1 MNEDAAEVSIPL
13 TVDTDQAAANIEQLQ
28 SVAET
33 LDSTLERLQQRAITA
48 FNSIGMTLSGQPYR
62 AETYGQVETFS
73 KAVGA
78 EDLWAQSPRLGRAMA
93 EVDVQ
98 RDQIAARVSQ
108 FATTNTTAA
117 STLTGPALYNA
128 FQASTPPPAP
138 PATLQ
143 APQGT
148 GTPVG
153 GAAAAAALPP
163 IGSGAPLPAS
173 VSSPTPPPPVTTAVD
188 PLARLRADAEALDPQ
203 LQTRET
209 HATRLFNQ
217 LALTSGDGQPVKAA
231 RYSEVRQHLS
241 ALTPEETWEMSPAL
255 GQSLVNTEQRR
266 AAIGARVE
274 QFAATPAFEAAT
286 APAGATTSPATT
298 ATPPPAATTA
308 TPPPAATTATPPPA
322 ATTATPPPAA
332 TPAPAP
338 AAVFDAFSSW
348 LDAQPA
354 RASSSSVPAIPNA
367 FGTTAAPLPLG
378 LGLGGGTTPQ
388 DTDRTATTF
397 ADKISSALTHSGGSV
412 ASGLARGAF
421 DAAGMGAAGDVVS
434 GLARP
439 VAGALGELFAP
450 VAGALAAVGVGLGVN
465 QQSSHYFGEE
475 QTLAGGVGSR
485 GGATPSSELTVA
497 QQTGWNYMF
506 HEKQSVAAAR
516 QLGDAGVDSSQ
527 LGGTLSASMALA
539 RVGGMDLGT
548 TTQLSGQY
556 ARAGFSGSQISDTY
570 AEMDQASKLTGVS
583 LSRITAAIKELN
595 QTAGLGA
602 IGVSSFA
609 ATQAFAGPELH
620 VEQALAPAIGAQ
632 GAEAI
637 HMQAMLQLSPQ
648 AFQNAQR
655 RPDLLWDAYAGVAKR
670 YDRGTYGTDVAEE
683 ALKSAGL
690 DLSALKGPD
699 AANVVQRL
707 VSQGPKAAEDYYTSL
722 QAKEKAKPETGATF
736 DQKGTDAANRQ
747 TAAIEK
753 GTIAV
758 EQWTAAMLRSSD
770 SVAGSNAPLR
780 RQAHDNGAA
789 QRLHEQQLV
798 DEARTHKP
806 KDLLAMVQAH
816 PNDPNALLRYEAV
829 TNAQAYANDPNIS
842 NPADA
847 SGSKEFGPLSEARL
861 GQVRQHGTW
870 VGGGRST
877 GSRLDPATFIALED
891 ATRRT
896 GVPLPILM
904 SQMRQENTVNG
915 RIDSQ
920 AVNASD
926 GGTGLGQWTPG
937 KHNENLPTIEKYLGM
952 ASQTLGLGPV
962 TASNWRQAALNPRV
976 AALGTAYYDAAAY
989 GSKAAEHDW
998 SKALSQVQGGPNGWN
1013 DTGHPGHGRDYGTSV
1028 VAGAEQVQHQLG
1040 ITVTVKDTTGR
1051 HVGQAQTKHT
1061 VSHPVK
1067 HARKAVAAASYG
1079 PEDRTPPA
1087 SPPRFHPFG

>member
-1 MNEDAAEVSIPL
+1 MNEDAEEVSIPL
-13 TVDTDQAAANIEQLQ
+13 TVDTDQATANIEQLQ
-28 SVAET
+28 SVAES
-33 LDSTLERLQQRAITA
+33 LDSTLERLQQRAIQA
-48 FNSIGMTLSGQPYR
+48 FNSIGMSLSGQPYR
-62 AETYGQVETFS
+62 ANTYAQVETFS
-73 KAVGA
+73 KAVGTD
-78 EDLWAQSPRLGRAMA
+78 DLWAQSPRLGRAMA

-98 RDQIAARVSQ
+98 RDQIAARVGR
-108 FATTNTTAA
+108 FADANQTAV

-128 FQASTPPPAP
+128 FQGSTPPPAP
-138 PATLQ
+138 PAPP
-143 APQGT
+143 APLQGT
-148 GTPVG
+148 GTPVA

-163 IGSGAPLPAS
+163 MGTGAPLPAS
-173 VSSPTPPPPVTTAVD
+173 ASPLVSSSTPTPPAAVD

-203 LQTRET
+203 LQTRESR
-209 HATRLFNQ
+209 ATRLFNQ
-217 LALTSGDGQPVKAA
+217 LALTSGDGQPVKAT
-231 RYSEVRQHLS
+231 RYADVRQHLS
-241 ALTPEETWEMSPAL
+241 AFTPEETWDLSPAL
-255 GQSLVNTEQRR
+255 GQSVVNAEQRR

-274 QFAATPAFEAAT
+274 QFATTPVFGAVA

-298 ATPPPAATTA
+298 AMPPPAATTAMPPPAATTA
-308 TPPPAATTATPPPA
+308 TPPPG
-322 ATTATPPPAA
+322 A

-338 AAVFDAFSSW
+338 AAVFDAFNSW
-348 LDAQPA
+348 IDAQPA
-354 RASSSSVPAIPNA
+354 RPSSSSVPVVPNA

-421 DAAGMGAAGDVVS
+421 DAAGMGAAGDVIS

-450 VAGALAAVGVGLGVN
+450 VAGVLAAVGVGLAVN
-465 QQSSHYFGEE
+465 SQTSHYFGEE
-475 QTLAGGVGSR
+475 QLLAGGVGSR
-485 GGATPSSELTVA
+485 GGATPSSELTVT
-497 QQTGWNYMF
+497 QQTGWGYLY

-527 LGGTLSASMALA
+527 LGDTLSASMALA

-570 AEMDQASKLTGVS
+570 AEMDQASRLTGVS

-609 ATQAFAGPELH
+609 ATQAFVGPELH

-637 HMQAMLQLSPQ
+637 QMQAMLQLSPQ
-648 AFQNAQR
+648 DFLHAQKN
-655 RPDLLWDAYAGVAKR
+655 PAQLWDAYAGVAKR
-670 YDRGTYGTDVAEE
+670 YDRGTYGTDVAEQ
-683 ALKSAGL
+683 ALKTAGL
-690 DLSALKGPD
+690 DLSSLKGPD

-722 QAKEKAKPETGATF
+722 QAKEKAKPETGTTF
-736 DQKGTDAANRQ
+736 DQKGVDVSNRQ
-747 TAAIEK
+747 TAATEK
-753 GTIAV
+753 ATIAV
-758 EQWTAAMLRSSD
+758 EQWTAAMLRSTD
-770 SVAGSNAPLR
+770 SVADSHAPLR

-816 PNDPNALLRYEAV
+816 PTDPTALLRYEAV

-870 VGGGRST
+870 VGGGRGT

-976 AALGTAYYDAAAY
+976 AALGTAYYDGSVY
-989 GSKAAEHDW
+989 GSKAAGHDW

-1013 DTGHPGHGRDYGTSV
+1013 DTGHPGHGRDYGQSV
-1028 VAGAEQVQHQLG
+1028 VAGAEEVQHRLE
-1040 ITVTVKDTTGR
+1040 ITVKTVDQNGR
-1051 HVGQAQTKHT
+1051 QTGQAQTRHT

-1087 SPPRFHPFG
+1087 SPPRFHRFG

>member
-1 MNEDAAEVSIPL
+1 MNEDAEEVSIPL

-93 EVDVQ
+93 EVDIQ
-98 RDQIAARVSQ
+98 RDQIAARVGR
-108 FATTNTTAA
+108 FADANQTAV

-128 FQASTPPPAP
+128 FQGSTPPPAP
-138 PATLQ
+138 PAPP
-143 APQGT
+143 APLQGT
-148 GTPVG
+148 GTPVA

-163 IGSGAPLPAS
+163 MGTGAPLPAS
-173 VSSPTPPPPVTTAVD
+173 ASASPLVSSSTSTSPAAVD
-188 PLARLRADAEALDPQ
+188 PLTRLRADAEALDPQ

-231 RYSEVRQHLS
+231 RYTDVRQHLS
-241 ALTPEETWEMSPAL
+241 AFTPEQTWDLSPAL
-255 GQSLVNTEQRR
+255 GQSVVNAEQRR

-274 QFAATPAFEAAT
+274 QFATTPAFGAAT

-308 TPPPAATTATPPPA
+308 TPPPAATTATP
-322 ATTATPPPAA
+322 
-332 TPAPAP
+332 APAP

-348 LDAQPA
+348 VDAQPA
-354 RASSSSVPAIPNA
+354 RPSSSSVPALPNA

-450 VAGALAAVGVGLGVN
+450 VAGVLAAVGVGLGIN
-465 QQSSHYFGEE
+465 AQSSHYFAEE

-485 GGATPSSELTVA
+485 GGATPSSELTTA
-497 QQTGWNYMF
+497 QQTGWGYLF
-506 HEKQSVAAAR
+506 HEKESVAAAR

-539 RVGGMDLGT
+539 RVGGMDLGS

-570 AEMDQASKLTGVS
+570 AEMDQASRLTGVS

-609 ATQAFAGPELH
+609 ATQAFVGPELH

-637 HMQAMLQLSPQ
+637 QMQAMLQLSPQ
-648 AFQNAQR
+648 DFLHAQKN
-655 RPDLLWDAYAGVAKR
+655 PAQLWDAYAGVAKR
-670 YDRGTYGTDVAEE
+670 YDRGTYGTDVAEQ
-683 ALKSAGL
+683 ALKTAGL
-690 DLSALKGPD
+690 DLSSLKGPD
-699 AANVVQRL
+699 AAAVVQRL
-707 VSQGPKAAEDYYTSL
+707 VSQGPKAAEDYYASL
-722 QAKEKAKPETGATF
+722 QAKEKAKPETGTTF
-736 DQKGTDAANRQ
+736 DQKAVDAANRQ
-747 TAAIEK
+747 TSAIEK

-758 EQWTAAMLRSSD
+758 EQWTAAMLRSAD

-798 DEARTHKP
+798 DEARKRKP

-847 SGSKEFGPLSEARL
+847 SGSKEFGPLSEAKL

-870 VGGGRST
+870 VGGGRGT

-920 AVNASD
+920 AVAAD

-998 SKALSQVQGGPNGWN
+998 SKALSQINAGPNGWN
-1013 DTGHPGHGRDYGTSV
+1013 DTGHPGQGRDYGTSV

-1040 ITVTVKDTTGR
+1040 IVVTVKDQGGR
-1051 HVGQAQTKHT
+1051 QVGQTQTRHT

-1067 HARKAVAAASYG
+1067 HNINPGRKPIAHQSYG
-1079 PEDRTPPA
+1079 PTEHTPPA
-1087 SPPRFHPFG
+1087 PGIPILPGHLR

>member
-1 MNEDAAEVSIPL
+1 MSDADEEVSIPL
-13 TVDTDQAAANIEQLQ
+13 TVDTESATANIEKLQ

-33 LDSTLERLQQRAITA
+33 LDSTLERLQQRALQA
-48 FNSIGMTLSGQPYR
+48 FNSIGLSLSGQPYR
-62 AETYGQVETFS
+62 AESYGQVETFA

-78 EDLWAQSPRLGRAMA
+78 EDLWAQSPRLGRAMG
-93 EVDVQ
+93 EVDVY
-98 RDQIAARVSQ
+98 RDQVAARVGR
-108 FATTNTTAA
+108 FADANQTAV

-128 FQASTPPPAP
+128 FQGSTPPPAP

-148 GTPVG
+148 GTTVG
-153 GAAAAAALPP
+153 GAAAAATLPP

-173 VSSPTPPPPVTTAVD
+173 ASASPLVSSSTSTPPAAVD

-217 LALTSGDGQPVKAA
+217 LAITSGDGQPVKAT
-231 RYSEVRQHLS
+231 RYADVRQHLS
-241 ALTPEETWEMSPAL
+241 TSTPEQTWDLSPAL
-255 GQSLVNTEQRR
+255 HQAVVGAEDRR
-266 AAIGARVE
+266 ATIGARVE
-274 QFAATPAFEAAT
+274 QFATTPAFEAVAT
-286 APAGATTSPATT
+286 PAGATPL
-298 ATPPPAATTA
+298 TP
-308 TPPPAATTATPPPA
+308 TTATPPPA

-338 AAVFDAFSSW
+338 AAVFHAFSSW
-348 LDAQPA
+348 VDAQPA
-354 RASSSSVPAIPNA
+354 RPSSSSVPVIPSA

-450 VAGALAAVGVGLGVN
+450 VAGVLAAVGVGLGIN
-465 QQSSHYFGEE
+465 AQSSHYFAEE

-485 GGATPSSELTVA
+485 GGATPSSELTTA
-497 QQTGWNYMF
+497 QQTGWGYLY
-506 HEKQSVAAAR
+506 HEKESVAAAR

-539 RVGGMDLGT
+539 RVGGMDLGS

-570 AEMDQASKLTGVS
+570 AELDQASRLTGVS
-583 LSRITAAIKELN
+583 ISRVTSALKELN

-602 IGVSSFA
+602 IGVTSLA
-609 ATQAFAGPELH
+609 ATQALAGPE
-620 VEQALAPAIGAQ
+620 VNVGQALAPAIGAQ

-637 HMQAMLQLSPQ
+637 QMQAMLGLSPQ
-648 AFQNAQR
+648 AFLQAQR
-655 RPDLLWDAYAGVAKR
+655 RPDQLWDAYAGVAKR
-670 YDRGTYGTDVAEE
+670 YDRGTYGTDGAEQ
-683 ALKSAGL
+683 ALKTAGL
-690 DLSALKGPD
+690 DLSSLKGPD
-699 AANVVQRL
+699 AAAVVQRL
-707 VSQGPKAAEDYYTSL
+707 VSQGPKAAEDYYASL
-722 QAKEKAKPETGATF
+722 QAKEKAHPETGTTF
-736 DQKGTDAANRQ
+736 DQKGADAANRQ
-747 TAAIEK
+747 TAATDK
-753 GTIAV
+753 ATIAV
-758 EQWTAAMLRSSD
+758 EQWTAAMLRSTD
-770 SVAGSNAPLR
+770 SVADSHAPLR

-870 VGGGRST
+870 VGGGRGT

-896 GVPLPILM
+896 GVPLPVLM

-920 AVNASD
+920 AVAAD

-998 SKALSQVQGGPNGWN
+998 SKALAQVQGGPNGWN
-1013 DTGHPGHGRDYGTSV
+1013 DTGHPGHGRDYGQSV

-1040 ITVTVKDTTGR
+1040 ITVTVKDQGGR
-1051 HVGQAQTKHT
+1051 QVGQTQTRHT